1 MAGRTA
7 RRLRLAAICLA
18 SLTLVVACGHGFEA
32 GGLGTV
38 PGAETPRASA
48 GTIEAGTVAALRQA
62 LSIGHLDLEPAT
74 RPYQP
79 AQPAGLISV
88 PRAAYQVRLSDPEGG
103 VLLVYTFADPDAAR
117 GGAQELADYLSSS
130 PGKINFAGDTLFH
143 VAHLG
148 STVILTWFSP
158 SQSADPEAARGAFD
172 LVSTVGAEVPVLP

>member
-1 MAGRTA
+1 MA
-7 RRLRLAAICLA
+7 
-18 SLTLVVACGHGFEA
+18 LVVACGRGFEA

-38 PGAETPRASA
+38 PDAETPRASVGTVEA
-48 GTIEAGTVAALRQA
+48 GTIAAIRQA
-62 LSIGHLDLEPAT
+62 LSIDHLDLEPAT

-79 AQPAGLISV
+79 AQPAGLIGV
-88 PRAAYQVRLSDPEGG
+88 PRSAYQVQLSDPEGEI
-103 VLLVYTFADPDAAR
+103 LLVYAFTDPDAAR
-117 GGAQELADYLSSS
+117 AGAQELADYLSSN

-158 SQSADPEAARGAFD
+158 SQSADPTAARGAFD

>member
-1 MAGRTA
+1 MRV
-7 RRLRLAAICLA
+7 AAVCLGTVA
-18 SLTLVVACGHGFEA
+18 LVVACGHGFEA

-38 PGAETPRASA
+38 PDAATPRASA
-48 GTIEAGTVAALRQA
+48 GTMEAGTIAALRQA
-62 LSIGHLDLEPAT
+62 LSIGHLELEPAT

-88 PRAAYQVRLSDPEGG
+88 PRSAYQVRLSDPEGG
-103 VLLVYTFADPDAAR
+103 VLLVYAFADPDAAR

-148 STVILTWFSP
+148 STIILTWFSP